1 MTEQVWGLVLMCIPA
16 TTLGAYLGIRT
27 YGRVNDQQF
36 RTMVLWLLLISG
48 TVLTVSNLA

>member
-1 MTEQVWGLVLMCIPA
+1 VAQDNPSYI
-16 TTLGAYLGIRT
+16 LGAYLGIRM

-48 TVLTVSNLA
+48 IVLTVSNLT